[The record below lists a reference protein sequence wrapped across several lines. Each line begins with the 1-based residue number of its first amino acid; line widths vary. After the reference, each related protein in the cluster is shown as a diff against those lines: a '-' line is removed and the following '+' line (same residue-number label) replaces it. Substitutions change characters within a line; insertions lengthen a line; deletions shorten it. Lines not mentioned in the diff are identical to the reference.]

1 MRLIARFLSRR
12 SVRHPACLG
21 VLWVAAWLG
30 LRPQFASADE
40 EGLRATGFRPRAL
53 AVVGAK
59 LVLAPGRIVD
69 QGNLVIRDGRIAD
82 AGTGVGIPV
91 DAEVVDGAGLVAYPA
106 FIDAAGPSLLNPDE
120 TPQPETGR
128 DPDFRSDVLAA
139 TRPDNRRGL
148 TPEFESSSALKIDT
162 AKIDGHRSEGIATV
176 HVTPW
181 RAIAGGQ
188 SCLLSLAG
196 GPERES
202 LLADSTCCVFQIA
215 SPGGSR
221 GSSTVSYPTTLIGA
235 TAHLRQAFLDARHY
249 EDHVRLYAASGN
261 TIPRPVHDPVLEI
274 LLDALNG
281 NRKTLFVA
289 ETRDDIHRALDF
301 ATEHG
306 LQPVLAGCRDAA
318 ECVERIRELS
328 VPVLLGVD
336 FGGPPQVE
344 PQKSSDKLE
353 PDRKPPLR
361 VQQDALDQWKR
372 RAATAARLHD
382 AGVTFA
388 FSTHGLDKP
397 QEWRQQVRRAVE
409 HGLPAD
415 AALAALTQSA
425 ADILGVGDRLGS
437 LDPGKLG
444 QIVLLTGAWD
454 NEQSKVRYLIIDGHL
469 FEYNKDAKP
478 LPTTAE
484 PPPQLAGKWQV
495 QIESGDMQATNAVL
509 EFTQEGARLAGTFLS
524 EQGNGQLAS
533 GSLNGTLAEFVVAIG
548 AGDRAV
554 QLKFSG
560 DYQAAVEAG
569 PEQLKGTLKSPF
581 GAPTNWTAT
590 RLKSDEPPPN
600 NPVQISVQTDDDR
613 SKTEQTAASEFPTEL
628 NADRRERDFPTGGS
642 LLVTNAT
649 VLTGTGETLAETD
662 ILIQQGQIAA
672 IGPDLTPPDGVKVLD
687 VPGWYVMPGMI
698 DTHSHIMIEAGV
710 NESSQSIVPEVRI
723 RDAVATDDVDEYRA
737 LAGGLTTARLLH
749 GSANVIGG
757 QDAVVKLKHG
767 LTAAGHILFDA
778 PQGVKFALGEN
789 VKARQD
795 RFPNTRMGV
804 EATLKRAFFEA
815 LDYRRQWQA
824 YEHAVKEAESHTA
837 GRSSEAAAPA
847 ADDVRSLLPP
857 RRDLRLEALADII
870 SHEKFIHSHCYRAD
884 EILMLLRTTE
894 SLGIRVQSLQHV
906 LEGYKIA
913 PEIVAHGAS
922 CSTFADWWAYKIEA
936 YDAIPYN
943 TTLLYK
949 AGANV
954 VVKSDNAELMR
965 HMNQE
970 ASKSLRYGNMPADA
984 ALQMVTR
991 NAARELG
998 LADRIGSIEV
1008 GKDGDLAIFNGHPL
1022 NIFARCEVTIIDGD
1036 VWFKRDQQPTAMTDG
1051 EQERSHAPP
1060 ALSLAPSAVRE
1071 RTLELPAAINAIY
1084 AVAGGTIHPVDA
1096 PDIPHGVVVIADGKI
1111 QAVGAEVDVP
1121 ADAAVVDAA
1130 GMHVYPGLIDSGTT
1144 LGINEIRQ
1152 LGVTQDFD
1160 ESGRFQPD
1168 MRAGIAVNVDSELI
1182 PVARA
1187 GGVTTAFLRP
1197 NGTTVAGQYSL
1208 LQTAGW
1214 TSEEMVQEYEAGLSL
1229 DWPGDEKVVDEL
1241 RQLLKDARLYDKI
1254 QSEPEAT
1261 RPPVIQDPRYEA
1273 LRPYLKGDKR
1283 VFIEAHSRKEIAQ
1296 ALLFAEEE
1304 KLKIVITGGTDAWKL
1319 VDELKQREIQVIV
1332 GPTMRHPVEN
1342 WDPFDATY
1350 ANAGRLFEA
1359 GVPFCIRSDNA
1370 SNSRNVSFEA
1380 GICVAYGLPEEEA
1393 LKAVTLNA
1401 AKVLGIDDRVGS
1413 LTPGKTANVLIA
1425 DGSPLQPTTQ
1435 IKGVFVAGRPY
1446 KPESK
1451 QTRMYERYLQRLK
1464 PTED

>member
-1 MRLIARFLSRR
+1 
-12 SVRHPACLG
+12 
-21 VLWVAAWLG
+21 
-30 LRPQFASADE
+30 
-40 EGLRATGFRPRAL
+40 
-53 AVVGAK
+53 
-59 LVLAPGRIVD
+59 
-69 QGNLVIRDGRIAD
+69 
-82 AGTGVGIPV
+82 
-91 DAEVVDGAGLVAYPA
+91 
-106 FIDAAGPSLLNPDE
+106 
-120 TPQPETGR
+120 
-128 DPDFRSDVLAA
+128 
-139 TRPDNRRGL
+139 
-148 TPEFESSSALKIDT
+148 
-162 AKIDGHRSEGIATV
+162 
-176 HVTPW
+176 
-181 RAIAGGQ
+181 
-188 SCLLSLAG
+188 LSLAG

-202 LLADSTCCVFQIA
+202 LLADNMYCVFQIA
-215 SPGGSR
+215 APGGSR
-221 GSSTVSYPTTLIGA
+221 GSSTDSYPTTLMGA

-249 EDHVRLYAASGN
+249 ADQVRLYAASGN
-261 TIPRPVHDPVLEI
+261 AVPRPAHDPVLEV
-274 LLDALNG
+274 LLGALNG
-281 NRKTLFVA
+281 ERRTLFIA
-289 ETRDDIHRALDF
+289 ETRDGIHRALDF
-301 ATEHG
+301 AVEYR
-306 LQPVLAGCRDAA
+306 LKPVLAGGRDAA
-318 ECVERIRELS
+318 ECMERLKQLS

-336 FGGPPQVE
+336 FGNPPKVE
-344 PQKSSDKLE
+344 PQEPSDKLQ

-361 VQQDALDQWKR
+361 VQQDALDQWKQ
-372 RAATAARLHD
+372 RAGTAARLHE

-388 FSTHGLDKP
+388 FSSHGLEKP
-397 QEWRQQVRRAVE
+397 QDWRQQVRRAVE
-409 HGLPAD
+409 QGLSAD

-444 QIVLLTGAWD
+444 QVAILTGAWD
-454 NEQSKVRYLIIDGHL
+454 NEQSKVRYMIIDGHL

-484 PPPQLAGKWQV
+484 PPSPQLAGKWQI
-495 QIESGDMQATNAVL
+495 QIESGDMQTTNAVL
-509 EFTQEGARLAGTFLS
+509 ELTQEGAKLTGTFQS

-533 GSLNGTLAEFVVAIG
+533 GSVKGTSAEFVVAIG
-548 AGDRAV
+548 AGDRSV
-554 QLKFSG
+554 QLKFAG
-560 DYQAAVEAG
+560 EYQAAVETM
-569 PEQLKGTLKSPF
+569 PEQLKGTLTSPF
-581 GAPTNWTAT
+581 GAPTSWSAT
-590 RLKSDEPPPN
+590 RVKQDEPAPG
-600 NPVQISVQTDDDR
+600 NPVQIAVETDDD
-613 SKTEQTAASEFPTEL
+613 KTKSGQTAASEFPTEL
-628 NADRRERDFPTGGS
+628 DADRRERDFPTGGH
-642 LLVTNAT
+642 LLLTNAT
-649 VLTGTGETLAETD
+649 VLTGAGETLVDTD
-662 ILIQQGQIAA
+662 ILMQGGKIAA

-710 NESSQSIVPEVRI
+710 NEASQSIVPEVRI
-723 RDAVATDDVDEYRA
+723 KDSVATDDVDEYRA

-767 LTAAGHILFDA
+767 LTAAEHILSDA

-789 VKARQD
+789 VKSRQD

-815 LDYRRQWQA
+815 LDYRRQWQT
-824 YEHAVKEAESHTA
+824 YERAAKEAERVA
-837 GRSSEAAAPA
+837 AESSSGAATPPA
-847 ADDVRSLLPP
+847 RDSNHLLPP
-857 RRDLRLEALADII
+857 RRDLRLEALAGII
-870 SHEKFIHSHCYRAD
+870 EHNILIHSHCYRAD

-936 YDAIPYN
+936 YDATPYN
-943 TTLLYK
+943 TTLLHK

-970 ASKSLRYGNMPADA
+970 ASKSLRYGNMPAEA
-984 ALQMVTR
+984 ALQMVTL

-1008 GKDGDLAIFNGHPL
+1008 GKDADLAIFNGHPL
-1022 NIFARCEVTIIDGD
+1022 NIFARCEVTIIDGE
-1036 VWFKRDQQPTAMTDG
+1036 VCFKRDQQPTAMTST
-1051 EQERSHAPP
+1051 EQERSKTSP
-1060 ALSLAPSAVRE
+1060 ALVLAPSEVRE
-1071 RTLELPAAINAIY
+1071 RTLEVPAAINGAY
-1084 AVAGGTIHPVDA
+1084 VVTGGTVHPVDG
-1096 PDIPHGVVVIADGKI
+1096 PDIERGVVVIADGMI
-1111 QAVGAEVDVP
+1111 QTVGAEIEVP
-1121 ADAAVVDAA
+1121 ADAAVVDAT
-1130 GMHVYPGLIDSGTT
+1130 GMHVYPGLIDAGTT

-1152 LGVTQDFD
+1152 LGVTQDFA

-1214 TSEEMVQEYEAGLSL
+1214 TSEEMVLDYECGLSL

-1254 QSEPEAT
+1254 KSEPEAT
-1261 RPPVIQDPRYEA
+1261 RPPVIQDPRYDA
-1273 LRPYLKGDKR
+1273 LRPYVKGEKR

-1296 ALLFAEEE
+1296 ALLFAEAE

-1319 VDELKQREIQVIV
+1319 VDELKRREVSVII
-1332 GPTMRHPVEN
+1332 GPTMRRPVEN

-1359 GVPFCIRSDNA
+1359 DLPFCIRSDNA

-1393 LKAVTLNA
+1393 LKAITLNA

-1413 LTPGKTANVLIA
+1413 LTPGKTANLVIT

-1435 IKGVFVAGRPY
+1435 MKGVFVAGRPY

-1451 QTRMYERYLQRLK
+1451 QTRMYERYLQRLEVTK
-1464 PTED
+1464 